1 MASVLT
7 GMDLIASLITVLAS
21 VLTGMDL
28 TPAGYFHMTS
38 LLGTLAAGRLVI
50 VLEGG
55 YNLRSIADSAAAVHA
70 SLLGDPPPL
79 LVRRP
84 PRSDALADIE
94 AATRALAPYWACLR
108 PPPLARPSPKG
119 ARRIGRACA
128 RDSAGRPS
136 PKGAR
141 GAPVASA
148 RDSAGLYKKIKGR
161 RGRPHGPWWYRF
173 LYS

>member
-1 MASVLT
+1 M
-7 GMDLIASLITVLAS
+7 AS

-119 ARRIGRACA
+119 ARAVPGA
-128 RDSAGRPS
+128 RPS

-141 GAPVASA
+141 GAPAASA

>member
-119 ARRIGRACA
+119 ARAVPGALA
-128 RDSAGRPS
+128 RPS

-141 GAPVASA
+141 GAPAASA

>member
-1 MASVLT
+1 MVTATCFTHYRNGLRPHRYGPDCFT
-7 GMDLIASLITVLAS
+7 HYVLAS

-119 ARRIGRACA
+119 AR
-128 RDSAGRPS
+128 
-136 PKGAR
+136 